1 MQRTKT
7 KNQSENASSK
17 MPNLSTLE
25 EVRNAIIASEI
36 LQRKW

>member
-1 MQRTKT
+1 MQTSKT
-7 KNQSENASSK
+7 TNQSENASSK
-17 MPNLSTLE
+17 MPNLSTQE

>member
-1 MQRTKT
+1 MQTTKT
-7 KNQSENASSK
+7 KNQSENVSSK